1 MSAVNITDLATS
13 LNNLL
18 QTKEKE
24 LKEKEDEF
32 ERRVAIFEKENP
44 MMGNDTDI
52 IQLNVGGTTNI
63 AVHRRTLTQF
73 KDSMLASQF
82 SGRWDDSME
91 KDRDG
96 NIFVDQKPFNFI
108 ELLDFLRMRMN
119 SSSRKVPD
127 KQLPTPSY
135 SFCSMLEYYGLMP
148 AVYPQSWITGN
159 DGIFSSKEIAY
170 GTVVLTTDTDE
181 TDACVVVHKSFFNQF
196 SVAGVLEFTVEFDQ
210 GSAGVVGWTDSISIS
225 KDSLNEVVDNC
236 LFLNI
241 GERKVFGPSDIL
253 EENLMI
259 DHTADATKITCRY
272 VGNEKYSIEV
282 TDASSDAPI
291 VTTEATLTKNGT
303 CRSFPMISFFGK
315 VTVSGFKYAIDEL

>member
-96 NIFVDQKPFNFI
+96 NIFVDQKASNFNK
-108 ELLDFLRMRMN
+108 LLDILRMRMN
-119 SSSRKVPD
+119 SSTRKVPD

-148 AVYPQSWITGN
+148 AVYPQSWKGET
-159 DGIFSSKEIAY
+159 FSSKEIAY
-170 GTVVLTTDTDE
+170 GTVVLTTDTD
-181 TDACVVVHKSFFNQF
+181 TDACVVVHDSFFNKF
-196 SVAGVLEFTVEFDQ
+196 CVAGVLEFTVEFDQ
-210 GSAGVVGWTDSISIS
+210 GSAGVVGWIDSISIS

-291 VTTEATLTKNGT
+291 VTTEATLTKQRY
-303 CRSFPMISFFGK
+303 RSFPMISFFGK